1 MKKHLKKNI
10 NSFKKNMLM
19 LFIALVVGVSVY
31 AQKNPVIEYITCGV
45 YNNDWQL
52 YKSLELADIY
62 FKYSDCSDPAN
73 GFYPE
78 YILFKVQN
86 KTANKIQI
94 QWDFNTE
101 YNGIPSKSSSN
112 ENHVQVQLEAN
123 QAMEGRCRNLAESKL
138 GLFVRLK
145 AQSQQKLTDFNLVD
159 LKEYK
164 LN

>member
-1 MKKHLKKNI
+1 MKRI
-10 NSFKKNMLM
+10 NNKFTKNMLM
-19 LFIALVVGVSVY
+19 LFVALVLGVGVH
-31 AQKNPVIEYITCGV
+31 AQTNSIIENITYGE

-86 KTANKIQI
+86 KTANKIYI
-94 QWDFNTE
+94 HWEFNTE
-101 YNGIPSKSSSN
+101 YDGIPSKSSSD
-112 ENHVQVQLEAN
+112 ENLVQVKLEAN

-145 AQSQQKLTDFNLVD
+145 EQSQQKLTDFNLAD